1 MNGFNKVILAG
12 NLTRDPELRYTPS
25 GTAIAKFG
33 LAVNRKW
40 KDSQSNEM
48 REEVTFV
55 DIDAFGR
62 QAETIGNYLKK
73 GRPILIEGRLKL
85 DQWDDKQTQ
94 QKRSRLGVVLES
106 FVFLDSGGT
115 RDGGGE
121 FGGAPGGPEYQG
133 GMAPRPQASRPAAR
147 PSAPPPPSSG
157 SEPDAMPPEEDDVP
171 F

>member
-40 KDSQSNEM
+40 KDTQTNEM
-48 REEVTFV
+48 KEEVTFV

-62 QAETIGNYLKK
+62 QAETIGQYLKK
-73 GRPILIEGRLKL
+73 GRPILVEGRLKL
-85 DQWDDKQTQ
+85 DQWEDKQTQ

-106 FVFLDSGGT
+106 FTFLDGGNS
-115 RDGGGE
+115 REGGDLGGGSM
-121 FGGAPGGPEYQG
+121 GGAAPG
-133 GMAPRPQASRPAAR
+133 ARPARPAAA
-147 PSAPPPPSSG
+147 APPPRNDN
-157 SEPDAMPPEEDDVP
+157 PDSMPPEEDDVP

>member
-33 LAVNRKW
+33 LAINRKW
-40 KDSQSNEM
+40 KDAQSGEM
-48 REEVTFV
+48 KEEVTFIDV
-55 DIDAFGR
+55 DAFGKT
-62 QAETIGNYLKK
+62 AETIGNFLKK

-106 FVFLDSGGT
+106 FNFLDSGN
-115 RDGGGE
+115 REGGGD
-121 FGGAPGGPEYQG
+121 FAGGDRGGTPPS
-133 GMAPRPQASRPAAR
+133 ARPQQRS
-147 PSAPPPPSSG
+147 SPPP
-157 SEPDAMPPEEDDVP
+157 AQQ
-171 F
+171 

>member
-40 KDSQSNEM
+40 KDSQTNEM
-48 REEVTFV
+48 KEEVTFI

-62 QAETIGNYLKK
+62 QAETIGQYLKK
-73 GRPILIEGRLKL
+73 GRPILLEGRLKL

-94 QKRSRLGVVLES
+94 QKRSKLGVVLES
-106 FVFLDSGGT
+106 FSFLDGGS
-115 RDGGGE
+115 REGGDFGGG
-121 FGGAPGGPEYQG
+121 GGAP
-133 GMAPRPQASRPAAR
+133 APRPSRPTQ
-147 PSAPPPPSSG
+147 SAPPPSSG
-157 SEPDAMPPEEDDVP
+157 GSDEGVPPEEDDVP